1 MIVKR
6 TRERADRGGADQR
19 VEVRD
24 LNVTYWSGRERV
36 NALHDINV
44 TIADGEFVCLIGPSG
59 SGKTT
64 FLNVMAGFV
73 RPTSG
78 EVMIGGRPVGDNAIR
93 RGYVFQEYA
102 LFPWLTVAGNVEVAL
117 EAAGMPKRER
127 RAAALEH
134 LSQVALDQFA
144 DAYPHHL
151 SGGMKQ
157 RTAVARALA
166 YDPPMMLFDEPFGA
180 LDALTRERLQRLVT
194 SLYVQADKTFIY
206 VTHNISEAV
215 FLGRR
220 ILVFSPRP
228 GKVAADV
235 NVDLDYPRD
244 EDSPEFQ
251 SIVTSIRKQI
261 DAHEQAGP
269 ADASDHVAMKGA

>member
-1 MIVKR
+1 LIAKR
-6 TRERADRGGADQR
+6 TRQREEREVADQR
-19 VEVRD
+19 VEVEH
-24 LNVTYWSGRERV
+24 LNVTYWSGRDRV
-36 NALHDINV
+36 EALHDINL
-44 TIADGEFVCLIGPSG
+44 TIADGEFACLIGPSG

-73 RPTSG
+73 QPTSG
-78 EVMIGGRPVGDNAIR
+78 DVTVGGKPVGDTSIR

-102 LFPWLTVAGNVEVAL
+102 LFPWLTVVGNVEVAL

-127 RAAALEH
+127 REAAMGHLTQVGLE
-134 LSQVALDQFA
+134 QFA
-144 DAYPHHL
+144 NAYPHHL

-194 SLYVQADKTFIY
+194 TLYLQADKTFLY

-228 GKVAADV
+228 GKVAADIS
-235 NVDLDYPRD
+235 VDLDYPRD
-244 EDSPEFQ
+244 EQSPEFQ
-251 SIVTSIRKQI
+251 AIVASIRRLI
-261 DAHEQAGP
+261 DAHQEAPPEG
-269 ADASDHVAMKGA
+269 ASDHVAMKGA